1 MALFKVTLSLSF
13 SFANRSELLLLLL
26 LLLLLFFSFFFSGLV
41 LTATRHGIL
50 RKQNLNS
57 PSAENPEPANLLLL

>member
-13 SFANRSELLLLLL
+13 SFANRSELLLLLF
-26 LLLLLFFSFFFSGLV
+26 LLLFFSFFFSGLV